1 VRNLRWEVWDLPRYG
16 SKACNITERAYS
28 AVFRGRRIARL
39 PVARVVRE
47 VILTLNTRTM
57 TP

>member
-1 VRNLRWEVWDLPRYG
+1 MRNVRWEVWDLPRYG
-16 SKACNITERAYS
+16 AKACENTERAYS
-28 AVFRGRRIARL
+28 VVFRGRRIARL